1 VLQYAPGELRRAAQS
16 VARLDALVARL
27 ARRPPARRSPDL
39 DQMLYEARAAWLDA
53 LQDDLNLPKALGRLF
68 GFLRRVNRLL
78 DAQELDEEQARQVL
92 DFMRQA
98 NGILDVIDFRQEP
111 ADPEVARLVEA
122 RDRAR
127 AAKDF
132 SRADA
137 LRDELQSLGVRLS
150 DGPAGTAWKKA

>member
-1 VLQYAPGELRRAAQS
+1 
-16 VARLDALVARL
+16 
-27 ARRPPARRSPDL
+27 
-39 DQMLYEARAAWLDA
+39 MLYEARAAWLDA

>member
-1 VLQYAPGELRRAAQS
+1 VP
-16 VARLDALVARL
+16 
-27 ARRPPARRSPDL
+27 PPASPKSDVSF
-39 DQMLYEARAAWLDA
+39 DQILYEARAAWQEA

-68 GFLRRVNRLL
+68 AFLRRVNRLL

-111 ADPEVARLVEA
+111 VDAEVARLLAA
-122 RDRAR
+122 RQQAR

-132 SRADA
+132 QQADA
-137 LRDELQSLGVRLS
+137 LRAELQALGVRVA
-150 DGPAGTAWKKA
+150 DGPAGSSWARA

>member
-1 VLQYAPGELRRAAQS
+1 
-16 VARLDALVARL
+16 
-27 ARRPPARRSPDL
+27 
-39 DQMLYEARAAWLDA
+39 
-53 LQDDLNLPKALGRLF
+53 
-68 GFLRRVNRLL
+68 
-78 DAQELDEEQARQVL
+78 
-92 DFMRQA
+92 
-98 NGILDVIDFRQEP
+98 
-111 ADPEVARLVEA
+111 VARLVEA